1 MILRAMLSSESS
13 GLLYDFIVKED
24 KKCTHYDRSKEN
36 EVKIFGGALNPLC
49 HSYKRNTSYFLSKFC
64 ISLILNNIRTIF
76 FFFLLGSFPALSIPT
91 LLARLR
97 TPENFFYVMYFYLKW
112 D

>member
-13 GLLYDFIVKED
+13 GLLCDFIVKED

-36 EVKIFGGALNPLC
+36 EVKILGGALNPFC
-49 HSYKRNTSYFLSKFC
+49 HSYKHNTSYFLSKFC
-64 ISLILNNIRTIF
+64 ISLILNIIRTI
-76 FFFLLGSFPALSIPT
+76 FFFLLGSFPALSIPA
-91 LLARLR
+91 LLAGLR